1 MLQSAAHAALCSLAC
16 RIVSS
21 VSFFDHR
28 IGSNAEQATASVP
41 TEAVVVA
48 QPLRISSGISGS
60 AARIARLA
68 NEIERMGGGLRDG
81 FGPAGALRPPF
92 ARHFEDGENKF
103 RERRQGREPVHVSC
117 FSSPACR

>member
-1 MLQSAAHAALCSLAC
+1 LAC

-48 QPLRISSGISGS
+48 QPARISSGIGSS

-68 NEIERMGGGLRDG
+68 NEIESIGSGLREG
-81 FGPAGALRPPF
+81 FGPAGTFRLPLPC
-92 ARHFEDGENKF
+92 HFEDGEDKL
-103 RERRQGREPVHVSC
+103 RER
-117 FSSPACR
+117 

>member
-1 MLQSAAHAALCSLAC
+1 MQSTAHAALCSLAC

-28 IGSNAEQATASVP
+28 IGSNAEQATALVP

-48 QPLRISSGISGS
+48 QPARISSGIGSS
-60 AARIARLA
+60 AARIVRLA
-68 NEIERMGGGLRDG
+68 NKIKCMGGGLRNS
-81 FGPAGALRPPF
+81 FGPAGTLRLPLPC
-92 ARHFEDGENKF
+92 HFEDGENKF
-103 RERRQGREPVHVSC
+103 RERRQDREPVHVSC